1 MESLISLQ
9 NISGIYKITNK
20 INGKY
25 YIGSSNNLY
34 ERWSYHITHLT
45 KNIHHNKYLQSSWN
59 KYGKDNF
66 IFSLI
71 EKVEKYNLLITEQKY
86 LDKLK
91 KDKKN
96 CYNLTF
102 IAGGG
107 GGFEGKHHSE
117 ESKNK
122 ISLKLTGKYKGTN
135 SPHYGKHHSEK
146 TKKKLSLLKLGKPS
160 PNKGKKLSKEQK
172 IKIKNSLLKIRDD
185 ISKRF
190 RKTYTFVS
198 PNNEIITITNLKEF
212 CKFNNLTYSRM
223 SGVGRRVEKSHK
235 GWRLQC

>member
-1 MESLISLQ
+1 MESSISLQ

-34 ERWSYHITHLT
+34 ERWNYHIIHLT
-45 KNIHHNKYLQSSWN
+45 KNVHHNKHLQSSWN

-71 EKVEKYNLLITEQKY
+71 EKVQKSNLLIIEQKY
-86 LDKLK
+86 LDKLR
-91 KDKKN
+91 KDKKS

-107 GGFEGKHHSE
+107 GFEGKKHSKD
-117 ESKNK
+117 SKNK
-122 ISLKLTGKYKGTN
+122 ISLKLIGKYRGVD

-146 TKKKLSLLKLGKPS
+146 TKKKLSLLKLGKSS
-160 PNKGKKLSKEQK
+160 PNKGKKLSEEQK
-172 IKIKNSLLKIRDD
+172 SKIRKSLLKIRDD

-190 RKTYTFVS
+190 RKIYTFIS

-223 SGVGRRVEKSHK
+223 GGVGRGVEKSHK